1 MFAKNKIR
9 VMDTKL
15 TLNVDSDLIQSAKS
29 YAKEKGRSLSDLFEM
44 YLRSLINKNE
54 IMEEELTPKVR
65 SLLGLFKMPE
75 DFNYKKELSDQLSR
89 KYL

>member
-65 SLLGLFKMPE
+65 SLLGLFKMP
-75 DFNYKKELSDQLSR
+75 DKSVDPFGR
-89 KYL
+89 VCAA